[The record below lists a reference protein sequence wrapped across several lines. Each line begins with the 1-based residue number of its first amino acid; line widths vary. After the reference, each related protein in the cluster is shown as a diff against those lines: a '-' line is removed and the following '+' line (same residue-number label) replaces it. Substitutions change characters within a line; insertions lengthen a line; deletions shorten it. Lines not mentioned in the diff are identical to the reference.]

1 MAAKKKTQKDGGN
14 AVLGLALLGG
24 AGLGAFWLLSGSK
37 AKSEDEPQE
46 LTGVDPFAS
55 GGLLGGTG
63 LLPGDYP
70 QQGGYQPSPVVPMFD
85 SIAGGIEDTPQ
96 MMRTEEI
103 YYPYYPVD
111 SNRDNY
117 LGGTD
122 VSDTGI
128 TEAVNAAVGLAG
140 TAAVAGGAYAATKAA
155 SSAGAKLAGKA
166 AATTGAR
173 AAAATVGSVGAKAVS
188 RVIPVVGAAVTGAE
202 VGNLIGSAARDYTY
216 QTGAYDAVGGVI
228 ANIGSAI
235 TGKDYNYVPYNQ
247 LSPSEQAN
255 PSAYMYQQSGTI
267 SAARAA
273 DMGITILN
281 AGGKPANAATPDN
294 TAKQQSS
301 GGRGTVSSG
310 IPSRGSGIP
319 TTSSTA
325 KPTISGTVSSGT
337 PARGSGTP
345 TTSSTGN
352 TRSSVGGGGG
362 LSSVASAVSS
372 FLGGLFK

>member
-37 AKSEDEPQE
+37 AKSEPQE

-55 GGLLGGTG
+55 GGLLGGTR
-63 LLPGDYP
+63 LSPGDYP
-70 QQGGYQPSPVVPMFD
+70 QQGGYIPNDYYQQSPVVPMFD

-155 SSAGAKLAGKA
+155 SSASAKLAGKA

-255 PSAYMYQQSGTI
+255 PSEYMYQQSGTI

-301 GGRGTVSSG
+301 GGSG
-310 IPSRGSGIP
+310 
-319 TTSSTA
+319 STA

-362 LSSVASAVSS
+362 LSSIASAVGS
-372 FLGGLFK
+372 FFGGLFK

>member
-1 MAAKKKTQKDGGN
+1 MAAKKKTQKKDGGN
-14 AVLGLALLGG
+14 TVLGLALLGG

-37 AKSEDEPQE
+37 AKSNDDEPQE
-46 LTGVDPFAS
+46 LTGVDPFFS
-55 GGLLGGTG
+55 GGLSGGSG
-63 LLPGDYP
+63 LTPGDYP
-70 QQGGYQPSPVVPMFD
+70 QAEYQPSPAVPMFD

-96 MMRTEEI
+96 TMRTEQII
-103 YYPYYPVD
+103 YYPED
-111 SNRDNY
+111 SRSDDY
-117 LGGTD
+117 IGGTD

-155 SSAGAKLAGKA
+155 SSASAKLAGKA

-188 RVIPVVGAAVTGAE
+188 RGIPVLGAAVTGAE

-216 QTGAYDAVGGVI
+216 ETGLYDMVGGTI

-235 TGKDYNYVPYNQ
+235 TGRDYNYILYNQ

-301 GGRGTVSSG
+301 GGSG
-310 IPSRGSGIP
+310 
-319 TTSSTA
+319 STA

-362 LSSVASAVSS
+362 LSSVSSAVSS